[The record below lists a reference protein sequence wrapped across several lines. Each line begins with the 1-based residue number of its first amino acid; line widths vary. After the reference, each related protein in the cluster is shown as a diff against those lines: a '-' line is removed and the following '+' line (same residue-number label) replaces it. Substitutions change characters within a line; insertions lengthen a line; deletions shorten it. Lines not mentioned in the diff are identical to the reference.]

1 MLARESRKAND
12 NCLSFVGSHG
22 DCDVRLRTAIRQEEV
37 RGSTPLSPPGEEV
50 SSKSNEVILDLLLIS
65 KRIREMIES

>member
-37 RGSTPLSPPGEEV
+37 RGSTLLVSTRIEV
-50 SSKSNEVILDLLLIS
+50 SSKSKCVLDLLLIS
-65 KRIREMIES
+65 KKIREMIES